1 MTALRC
7 NSCYNEIT
15 HVISLNLLF
24 VTNPKFLKDIN
35 KRAVLKKMNI
45 LIQHVAEH
53 SIKDCNYKAENG
65 IVNSSQMSIT
75 TPFSYRKVCIA
86 S

>member
-1 MTALRC
+1 MTGLRC

-75 TPFSYRKVCIA
+75 TPFSIEKCV
-86 S
+86 